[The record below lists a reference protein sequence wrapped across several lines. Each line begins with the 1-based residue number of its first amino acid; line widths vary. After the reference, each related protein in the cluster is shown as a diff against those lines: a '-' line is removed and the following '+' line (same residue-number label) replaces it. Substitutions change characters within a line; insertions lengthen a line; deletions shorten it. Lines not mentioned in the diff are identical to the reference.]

1 MQLWCLNLYLYMVY
15 LLKITHT
22 PCDFDVCICIY
33 ICIWHICFEIPGQHE
48 TLMFG
53 FMFVFVLL
61 LLHLYLYLYLYMTY
75 LLWITWTAWN
85 LDVWICVCICFLL
98 LHLYLYL
105 YLYMTYLLG
114 ITWIVSNCRCSNFQI
129 RGIFTPWHCTVLPS
143 GKYADF
149 CKAFKMCWF
158 WKSF

>member
-1 MQLWCLNLYLYMVY
+1 MFVFVFIFVYDIFALNHLDRMKPWCLDLCLYLFCCY
-15 LLKITHT
+15 
-22 PCDFDVCICIY
+22 CICICIC
-33 ICIWHICFEIPGQHE
+33 ICIWHICFESPGQHK

-53 FMFVFVLL
+53 FMFVF
-61 LLHLYLYLYLYMTY
+61 
-75 LLWITWTAWN
+75 
-85 LDVWICVCICFLL
+85 FLL